1 MKRVSIL
8 RGMPRIMLLLAL
20 MSLSVPAIAEENPL
34 LKPWS
39 GPHGGVPPFDQV
51 TPERLGLALEQ
62 SLESYRD
69 DVLRIARNPEPPT
82 FDNTIAALEH
92 AGEEFE
98 RVTILFEI
106 YSSNMNNP
114 EIQTLEREWSPRFS
128 AISDEVI
135 QNKEL
140 FQRIDS
146 IYENREG
153 AGLTPE
159 QDRLLWLIRNRFVKS
174 GAQLGEQQ
182 KQELTKINGRLA
194 TLYTEFGQNLL
205 ADEEN
210 DKVVLDSEDDLSG
223 LPDTMIAAAAAE
235 ARLSKGSA

>member
-1 MKRVSIL
+1 
-8 RGMPRIMLLLAL
+8 MLLLAL

-39 GPHGGVPPFDQV
+39 GPHGGVPPFDHV

-114 EIQTLEREWSPRFS
+114 EIQTLSESGRPDFRPSPTR
-128 AISDEVI
+128 
-135 QNKEL
+135 
-140 FQRIDS
+140 
-146 IYENREG
+146 
-153 AGLTPE
+153 
-159 QDRLLWLIRNRFVKS
+159 
-174 GAQLGEQQ
+174 
-182 KQELTKINGRLA
+182 
-194 TLYTEFGQNLL
+194 
-205 ADEEN
+205 
-210 DKVVLDSEDDLSG
+210 
-223 LPDTMIAAAAAE
+223 
-235 ARLSKGSA
+235 